1 MKKPRSHSR
10 RLQASGLVVMAALS
24 LAQVTRAAAQYE
36 PTIGQEGK
44 DVVWVPT
51 NQLVV
56 DKMLDMANVTA
67 SDFLIDL
74 GSGDGRTVIS
84 AAKRGA
90 RAMGI
95 EYNPDMV
102 ALAKRNA
109 AKEGVADKTSFAKAD
124 IFKSDFSKA
133 TVLTLFLL
141 PDINLRLRPKILNM
155 KPGVRVVS
163 NTFDME
169 DWEPEQKFK
178 VEQDCAQFCSALFW
192 IVPAKAQGK
201 WRMSQGEFDLKQ
213 QYQMLSGTMKAG
225 NATTNIS
232 GGKMT
237 GDQIVLSAGD
247 TTYTGRVN
255 GNTIVGKSKSAAGE
269 TEWRATR
276 VN

>member
-1 MKKPRSHSR
+1 
-10 RLQASGLVVMAALS
+10 
-24 LAQVTRAAAQYE
+24 
-36 PTIGQEGK
+36 
-44 DVVWVPT
+44 
-51 NQLVV
+51 
-56 DKMLDMANVTA
+56 MLDMANVTA
-67 SDFLIDL
+67 NDFLIDL

-102 ALAKRNA
+102 ALAKSNA
-109 AKEGVADKTSFAKAD
+109 VKAGVANKTSFVKAD
-124 IFKSDFSKA
+124 LFETDFSKA

-169 DWEPEQKFK
+169 DWTPDQRFK
-178 VEQDCAQFCSALFW
+178 VEQECAQFCSAMFW
-192 IVPAKAQGK
+192 VVPAKVQGK
-201 WRMSQGEFDLKQ
+201 WRTSQGEFDLKQ
-213 QYQMLSGTMKAG
+213 TYQMLSGTMKAG
-225 NATTNIS
+225 NATTEIT

-255 GNTIVGKSKSAAGE
+255 GNTIAGKSKSAAGE